1 MKLIMH
7 PELES
12 FKHEFSLVASEVLAA
27 ARLRRAT
34 RGRTALVTPYGR
46 HSKGGARYPYKVRG
60 QHVWADAKV
69 LYKTWRHQYIS
80 YRRQRCTFVVQNL
93 TPLQVWGL
101 SLVHEAQHVVQSAK
115 WRAALRAGK
124 FTGKRTRQFSEVEA
138 DRAALRAATKLGWG
152 NIVIYRGGP
161 KS

>member
-1 MKLIMH
+1 MKLAMH

-12 FKHEFSLVASEVLAA
+12 CKHWFSTVASEVLAA

-34 RGRTALVTPYGR
+34 RHRTALVTRYGR
-46 HSKGGARYPYKVRG
+46 HSRGGASYPYKVRG
-60 QHVWADAKV
+60 QTVWADAKV
-69 LYKTWRHQYIS
+69 VYKESRHQYYS
-80 YRRQRCTFVVQNL
+80 YRRQRCTFIIQNL
-93 TPLQVWGL
+93 TPLQVWAL
-101 SLVHEAQHVVQSAK
+101 SLAHEAEHVRQSVK

-124 FTGKRTRQFSEVEA
+124 LTGRQRQFSEVAA

-152 NIVIYRGGP
+152 DIVIYRGGL

>member
-12 FKHEFSLVASEVLAA
+12 LKHEFSVIASQVLAA

-34 RGRTALVTPYGR
+34 RGRTVFVTPYGR
-46 HSKGGARYPYKVRG
+46 HSKGGACYPYKVRG
-60 QHVWADAKV
+60 QHVRADAKV
-69 LYKTWRHQYIS
+69 VYKESRHQYYS
-80 YRRQRCTFVVQNL
+80 HRRQRCMFIVQNL
-93 TPLQVWGL
+93 TPLQVWAL
-101 SLVHEAQHVVQSAK
+101 SLAHEAEHVRQSAK

-124 FTGKRTRQFSEVEA
+124 LGGRRRQFSEVEA

-152 NIVIYRGGP
+152 DIVIYRGGL
-161 KS
+161 K